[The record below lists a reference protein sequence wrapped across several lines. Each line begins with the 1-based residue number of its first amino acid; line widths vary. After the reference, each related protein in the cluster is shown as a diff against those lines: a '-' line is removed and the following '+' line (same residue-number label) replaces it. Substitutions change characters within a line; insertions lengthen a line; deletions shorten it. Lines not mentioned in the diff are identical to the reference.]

1 MSDYS
6 SRYFQLTPDIMIEY
20 NYALNGNDGKIDASS
35 ISAVDVITTSNP
47 YMKFFVVDKDYN
59 HINLDKYNFVI
70 PTNKSE
76 TSFVSLMKKEKLG
89 YVLKKPMNMTNTMSI
104 QKFTFDT
111 DGKYNLLTFDKIR
124 FHFTSRRFMDSYDSL
139 IFQAY
144 FYNMQKQKI
153 ALMSFRLSKTDDL
166 TLNQRPLLI
175 NDKYYTSYVDVKILS
190 VAKILDSYNYFSS
203 DVENYDYLYGHLR
216 KYLEIDTNTRKVLPN
231 TPIMFNVYGV
241 KHELQKDGHNYYI
254 TESLNKISIPSKD
267 KFDDLYVDISEATDG
282 DYFKIQAKVSD
293 GTSFSDYMQK
303 IGGENLTPYVVLYE
317 LALTEYYVP
326 INTTSNIPG
335 VSAEI
340 THKEHFMINAT
351 TPYNENVLGEKSNK
365 DNINEKA
372 LDKEIYYRPI
382 TIHDSECF
390 KFMIEVDLKIIN
402 TTDNTTI
409 VKKGSL
415 MFDNPSRYGRRMNRI
430 NLTETPPVVN
440 VYNKRTDSELG
451 NMDTGTQIKI
461 TNNSTSSGITF
472 ENVVQNT
479 VSYVDV
485 TNVVVSVQS
494 VAGSSLYY

>member
-20 NYALNGNDGKIDASS
+20 NYALNGNDGKIDASA

-47 YMKFFVVDKDYN
+47 YMKFFVVDENYN
-59 HINLDKYNFVI
+59 NINLDKYNFVI

-76 TSFVSLMKKEKLG
+76 TSFVGLMKEEGLDR
-89 YVLKKPMNMTNTMSI
+89 VLKKPMNMTNTMSI

-111 DGKYNLLTFDKIR
+111 DGRYNLLTFDKIR

-153 ALMSFRLSKTDDL
+153 ALMSFRLAKTDDL

-175 NDKYYTSYVDVKILS
+175 NDKYYTSYIDVKVLS

-216 KYLEIDTNTRKVLPN
+216 KYLEIDTEARKVLTN

-241 KHELQKDGHNYYI
+241 KHELKKDGHSYYI

-293 GTSFSDYMQK
+293 GTSFPDYMYK
-303 IGGENLTPYVVLYE
+303 LGSENLNAYIVLYE

-326 INTTSNIPG
+326 INTTSNVPE
-335 VSAEI
+335 VNAEI
-340 THKEHFMINAT
+340 THKEHFMINVASG
-351 TPYNENVLGEKSNK
+351 YK
-365 DNINEKA
+365 DGLNTSSDSINEEA
-372 LDKEIYYRPI
+372 LQRPILYRPI
-382 TIHDSECF
+382 VSHDSECF

-402 TTDNTTI
+402 TTDNTT
-409 VKKGSL
+409 VAKKGSL
-415 MFDNPSRYGRRMNRI
+415 MFDNPSRYGKRMNRI
-430 NLTETPPVVN
+430 NLTETPPIVN

-494 VAGSSLYY
+494 VAASSLYY